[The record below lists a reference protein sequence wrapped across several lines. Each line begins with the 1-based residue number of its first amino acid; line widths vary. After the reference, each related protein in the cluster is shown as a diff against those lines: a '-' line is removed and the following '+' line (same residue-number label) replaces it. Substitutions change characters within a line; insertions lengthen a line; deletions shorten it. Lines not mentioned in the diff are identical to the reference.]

1 MFEMLSLTVKEEH
14 QLQVFKNEVPRKI
27 TGPKQDEVGYREYYT
42 TQWTSYSS
50 PSTVRVSNQG
60 CYNVPDI

>member
-42 TQWTSYSS
+42 TQ
-50 PSTVRVSNQG
+50 
-60 CYNVPDI
+60 